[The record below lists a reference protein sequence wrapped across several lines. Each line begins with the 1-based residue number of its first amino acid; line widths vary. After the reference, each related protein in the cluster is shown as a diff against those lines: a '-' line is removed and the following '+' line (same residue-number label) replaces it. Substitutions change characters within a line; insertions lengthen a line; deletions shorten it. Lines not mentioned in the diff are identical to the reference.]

1 MVNFK
6 TDNNHTLTVFTTRV
20 DTIFGVTFIV
30 IAPENKIVGELTTAE
45 NKIAVEKYIELTNS
59 ETEIE
64 RKENKNKT
72 GVFTGSYAINPVN
85 NKKIPIYISDYV
97 INSYATGMVM
107 GVPAHDQRDYE
118 FAKKFNI
125 DIIPV
130 IDGDI
135 SNQAFEEDGIHINS
149 SFMNGL
155 KKQEAIQKGLQHI
168 IKDNIGTKFTTTK
181 LHD

>member
-6 TDNNHTLTVFTTRV
+6 TDSNHTLTVFTTRV
-20 DTIFGVTFIV
+20 DTIFGVTFIAV
-30 IAPENKIVGELTTAE
+30 APENKIVRELTTAE
-45 NKIAVEKYIELTNS
+45 NKDAVEKYIELTNS

-135 SNQAFEEDGIHINS
+135 SNHAFEEDGVHINS
-149 SFMNGL
+149 DFMNGL
-155 KKQEAIQKGLQHI
+155 KKQEAMQKGLQHI
-168 IKDNIGTKFTTTK
+168 IKDNIGAKFTTTK

>member
-1 MVNFK
+1 MINFN
-6 TDNNHTLTVFTTRV
+6 TDANVQLTVFTTRI
-20 DTIFGVTFIV
+20 DTIFGVSFIA
-30 IAPENKIVGELTTAE
+30 IAPENNLVNKLITDENRQTA
-45 NKIAVEKYIELTNS
+45 NQYIEFANAKS
-59 ETEIE
+59 ELE

-72 GVFTGSYAINPVN
+72 GVFTGSYAINPVS

-118 FAKKFNI
+118 FAKKYNL

-130 IDGDI
+130 IEGDI
-135 SNQAFEEDGIHINS
+135 SNQAYEEDGIHINS
-149 SFMNGL
+149 DFMNGL
-155 KKQEAIQKGLQHI
+155 KKDDAINKGFEYI
-168 IKDNIGTKFTTTK
+168 IKNNIGTKFTTTK

>member
-1 MVNFK
+1 
-6 TDNNHTLTVFTTRV
+6 
-20 DTIFGVTFIV
+20 
-30 IAPENKIVGELTTAE
+30 
-45 NKIAVEKYIELTNS
+45 
-59 ETEIE
+59 
-64 RKENKNKT
+64 
-72 GVFTGSYAINPVN
+72 
-85 NKKIPIYISDYV
+85 
-97 INSYATGMVM
+97 MVM

-135 SNQAFEEDGIHINS
+135 SEHAFEEDGVHINS
-149 SFMNGL
+149 GFMNGL
-155 KKQEAIQKGLQHI
+155 KKQEAMQKGLEHI